1 MSRKQ
6 ENKTYKWLLTFP
18 KVAGI
23 NKPFRYEYLTVD
35 KLNTYSKRIDFEKRT
50 EKVVV
55 VPRLYKDDIQP
66 LYYNKAIKFIAFP
79 LTMFG
84 EFSKLS
90 DTTYNKPQIINNPVL
105 YQDFQGRN
113 TGEHH
118 IALLYNKITKEVE
131 VIDYEFGLYNIFYN
145 YETFMNVDLL
155 NYIQPFFTEFGM
167 EVNKVNLPMMRENRF
182 SHLQY
187 LLKENRFPYDF
198 SIIYK
203 SYIANF
209 MYARTQEEYISKDTA
224 FFQSNRDVL
233 KIISPKKTDPDYYK
247 ELFIERYLKL
257 CRFMKEFP
265 YDSKWIPIDITHTSL
280 FEFTRPCP
288 KGYMRDFFTGK
299 CIPIPKDLAVTLPT
313 KLLETGKSIYPEHPL
328 KWVTFI
334 IRYLKNL
341 YPNLAM
347 LEPKSTYMPHPY
359 EYTIQFS
366 DTLTY
371 PSKHPMS
378 TRSAKTRMELILPKG
393 FDDFMESAIS
403 NTSVRFIMWMVT
415 IKYEGIH
422 SSPVII
428 DKDTFTIERV
438 EVNAPFIERM
448 GATQQDDLDYQL
460 EKLFKHYLSSN
471 FTYIPPLAI
480 CPYGLHRAEYVER
493 TENVADIGGRC
504 AEWTIYYL
512 HLKLANEDI
521 PTKLL
526 SAYAFEELRKTGSIK
541 HMITGYTTSLI
552 RESRRRKSTPI
563 IKAKPRSQ
571 ISRVKS
577 ADYKSKTKKTT
588 LKTV

>member
-18 KVAGI
+18 RVAGI
-23 NKPFRYEYLTVD
+23 DKSFQYKYLLE
-35 KLNTYSKRIDFEKRT
+35 KEIKTYSKRVDFDKRT

-55 VPRLYKDDIQP
+55 APRLSKDDVFP

-90 DTTYNKPQIINNPVL
+90 DIEYNKPKIINNQIL
-105 YQDFQGRN
+105 YQDFQGTN
-113 TGEHH
+113 EGKHDV
-118 IALLYNKITKEVE
+118 ALLYNKITKEIE

-145 YETFMNVDLL
+145 YEAFMNVDLL
-155 NYIQPFFTEFGM
+155 NYIKPFFEEFGM
-167 EVNKVNLPMMRENRF
+167 DVKKVNLPMIRENRF
-182 SHLQY
+182 SHLQT

-203 SYIANF
+203 SYIANY
-209 MYARTQEEYISKDTA
+209 MYARTQEEYITKDTA

-233 KIISPKKTDPDYYK
+233 KIISPKKTDSESYK
-247 ELFIERYLKL
+247 EAFIERYLKL
-257 CRFMKEFP
+257 SRFMKEFP
-265 YDSKWIPIDITHTSL
+265 YDSKWIPLDTTHTKL
-280 FEFTRPCP
+280 FEFTKPCP
-288 KGYMRDFFTGK
+288 KGYMRDFFTGD
-299 CIPIPKDLAVTLPT
+299 CIPIPKDLTITVPT
-313 KLLETGKSIYPEHPL
+313 KLLETGKPVYPEHPL

-334 IRYLKNL
+334 IRYLKNQ
-341 YPNLAM
+341 YSNVAM

-359 EYTIQFS
+359 EYTIQFN
-366 DTLTY
+366 DQFTY
-371 PSKHPMS
+371 PSKHVMS
-378 TRSAKTRMELILPKG
+378 TRSAKTRMKMILPKE
-393 FDDFMESAIS
+393 FDDFMENAIS
-403 NTSVRFIMWMVT
+403 DTSVRFIMWMVN
-415 IKYEGIH
+415 IKYEGTH

-438 EVNAPFIERM
+438 EVNAPFIEPM

-460 EKLFKHYLSSN
+460 EKLFKSYLPD

-521 PTKLL
+521 PMKLL

-541 HMITGYTTSLI
+541 HMITGYTTGLI
-552 RESRRRKSTPI
+552 RESTRRKSTPI

-577 ADYKSKTKKTT
+577 ADYKSKTKKKT